1 MHVLA
6 EGKLATGKVIRGVRA
21 GLETLLR
28 RSTPELREL
37 RDEPIVELQ
46 PRLSRWLDDMSKE
59 HKGGKVLGKPT
70 SARRILFARP
80 VDPARHDEA
89 FAELIELIM
98 ASGRWAPHRVQAA
111 AAASIERADHARF
124 EPAPRRAPDLLWPPP
139 YSPELTVSGNGWGD
153 DPDLIVVALSLRTRG

>member
-6 EGKLATGKVIRGVRA
+6 EGKLATGKVIRGARA

-80 VDPARHDEA
+80 LDPARRDEA
-89 FAELIELIM
+89 FTELLELIM
-98 ASGRWAPHRVQAA
+98 ASGRWTPHRVQPGT
-111 AAASIERADHARF
+111 RAVNNRANHARF

-139 YSPELTVSGNGWGD
+139 YSPELIVSGDGWGD
-153 DPDLIVVALSLRTRG
+153 DPNLLVARLSLRTRG